1 MSKLQS
7 HHTSDIRSCEP
18 SSSQPSLLYLIGLKL
33 DYEDDPSDD
42 EDEEA
47 AESEGEEEEEEESE
61 EESFEDA
68 MENLTIAD
76 EQPRPVAVAA

>member
-18 SSSQPSLLYLIGLKL
+18 SSSQLRLLYLIGLKL

-42 EDEEA
+42 EGEEA
-47 AESEGEEEEEEESE
+47 AESEGEEEEEESE